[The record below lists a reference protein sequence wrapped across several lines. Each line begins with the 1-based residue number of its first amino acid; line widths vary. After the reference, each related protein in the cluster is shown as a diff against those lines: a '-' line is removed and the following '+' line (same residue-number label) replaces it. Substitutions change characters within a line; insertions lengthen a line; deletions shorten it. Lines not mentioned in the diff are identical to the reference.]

1 MLPIQRGNLAERI
14 RAIVEAPTIFQL
26 HSGVSLIDQ
35 TEASMEHCFVIQRI
49 GHTYTRLQKSPGG
62 IKQGAARIFR
72 AVDQGLSAV
81 DPLGDPGRLR
91 NITHLRNSGGYLVPA
106 PTRIRSQDVLGVHVK
121 NRSITIPMA
130 ARVLV

>member
-62 IKQGAARIFR
+62 IKQGLARIFWT
-72 AVDQGLSAV
+72 VDQSLATVYAPRHPSGLS
-81 DPLGDPGRLR
+81 
-91 NITHLRNSGGYLVPA
+91 NITHFRNRGGYLVPA
-106 PTRIRSQDVLGVHVK
+106 PTRIRS
-121 NRSITIPMA
+121 
-130 ARVLV
+130 